1 MKIALFGK
9 NIIENHHSF
18 LEKLLQR
25 LHDLD
30 CHILIYE
37 QWKSPI
43 ETIRKSGIPYDT
55 FATYHDLRSADYLL
69 SIGGDGTL
77 LDTLPLV
84 HNTGIPVLGI
94 NIGRLGFLSAV
105 SRDEIETVLDCIINK
120 KIMLEPRT
128 LLEIKSDDYDGYKFA
143 LNEIIILKQLPA
155 SMLSIKTFIDGEFL
169 NTYWAD
175 GLIVATPTGST
186 AYSLSC
192 GGPILMPSSENFVIT
207 PVANHNLTVRP
218 VVVPDS
224 SKIDIEV
231 DKKAGKFLLGLDS
244 RITSFSAG
252 GKIILKCADFKL
264 NLGRLPDRNF
274 CTTLRAKLTWGHDIR
289 N

>member
-105 SRDEIETVLDCIINK
+105 FR
-120 KIMLEPRT
+120 R
-128 LLEIKSDDYDGYKFA
+128 
-143 LNEIIILKQLPA
+143 
-155 SMLSIKTFIDGEFL
+155 
-169 NTYWAD
+169 
-175 GLIVATPTGST
+175 
-186 AYSLSC
+186 
-192 GGPILMPSSENFVIT
+192 
-207 PVANHNLTVRP
+207 
-218 VVVPDS
+218 
-224 SKIDIEV
+224 
-231 DKKAGKFLLGLDS
+231 
-244 RITSFSAG
+244 
-252 GKIILKCADFKL
+252 
-264 NLGRLPDRNF
+264 
-274 CTTLRAKLTWGHDIR
+274 
-289 N
+289 